1 MWVLHKTIEKNVTMD
16 PEIEVAARKAS
27 TTQTTTSPLSTTEKL
42 TAIEYTFCQNVTY
55 HISNGLGNLFYR

>member
-1 MWVLHKTIEKNVTMD
+1 MD
-16 PEIEVAARKAS
+16 PEIDVPTKKAP
-27 TTQTTTSPLSTTEKL
+27 TTPTTTSPISTAEKP